1 LAHRQP
7 SKPGVRPPFD
17 HGMPGPSNPENLEVH
32 SFHIGTD
39 EYVLLSF
46 SVAPEGSRLDGV
58 DGLSPSERDIVSR
71 VFRGQSNG
79 AIASARG
86 TSPRTV
92 ANQLAAI
99 YSKLGV
105 RSRRELVARPE
116 RAETAT

>member
-1 LAHRQP
+1 MAHRQP
-7 SKPGVRPPFD
+7 SKSCVQPPVD
-17 HGMPGPSNPENLEVH
+17 RAIPGPSTPKDLEAH
-32 SFHIGTD
+32 SFHIGAD

-46 SVAPEGSRLDGV
+46 PVEPDGLRLEGV
-58 DGLSPSERDIVSR
+58 DGLSPSERDIVAR
-71 VFRGQSNG
+71 VLRGQSNA

-105 RSRRELVARPE
+105 RSRRELAARRE